1 MEIMTAFDKVITMDP
16 EVMTSVADIDGVAA
30 VRTFVPEKIKE
41 LLELCNEHPEEVQIK
56 GIIVEMPSDWMVI
69 EAPTA

>member
-1 MEIMTAFDKVITMDP
+1 MENMTAFEKVMTMDLNAI
-16 EVMTSVADIDGVAA
+16 SVADIDGVAA

-41 LLELCNEHPEEVQIK
+41 LLELCNEYPEEVKIR

>member
-1 MEIMTAFDKVITMDP
+1 MENMTAFEKVMTMDLNAI
-16 EVMTSVADIDGVAA
+16 SVADIDGVAA